1 MNAPAPVN
9 QDTPLDS
16 ESPVKASPEMAEGEV
31 TEKSGKEASTG
42 ATPATEA
49 SKIEKPSKKTKK
61 KKSESKESEEKPQP
75 NGEDTP
81 QEPSSPK
88 RSKKKKSESKD
99 SEDKLQISGE
109 ETPQEPSS
117 PKRSKKKKSE
127 SKDSE
132 DKLQISGEETPQEP
146 SSPKR
151 SKKKKSESKDSEDK
165 LQISGEE
172 TPQEPS
178 SPKRSKKKKSELKD
192 SEDKPQSII
201 EEETTREPSSP
212 KRSKKT
218 KSESKAK
225 KAAPQ
230 LDESG
235 KEGETTTSKPP
246 AEGAV
251 ERTPKVEDP
260 WAAPPES
267 EEEKGVPNPENEKDE
282 AVRLA
287 MEAANAAKKHSKLS
301 TAEIRKL
308 MDGEAAQPAQDTGDA
323 DAPPVVESGAAEQPL
338 EETADD
344 ADAGKPKP
352 PDLPEP
358 DTEEDEEVRL
368 AMEMAIAAAKH
379 PHLSPQELQKL
390 VGEKNSQAKIVEELA
405 RKLMDGEAAQPA
417 QDTGD
422 ADAPP
427 VMESGAAEQPGE
439 TVDDADAG
447 KHKPPALP
455 EPDTE
460 EDEEVRLAMEMA
472 IAAAKHPHLSPQEL
486 QKLVGEK
493 NAQAKIVEELAGQK
507 EEKLKLEKE
516 KLKLEQE
523 KEKEES
529 ARAWQARKDSWWA
542 AAAKKAEEIKDQAE
556 RHLYAD
562 QIKKDGEIIEMR
574 KQFKVLKKTLKA
586 HRLQGNRVE
595 TRHAFKRQRMEKKL
609 MQTET
614 KLRKTQKLFTHSS
627 YNVQEYL
634 KAMMKASKKWR
645 KVGTDEELMLEAQL
659 CRNMHQMLA
668 LEKQKVKSK
677 KNTKEMKKYLQRC
690 KGWLSDKKAF
700 CEMNLMTLEATQHS
714 MTLLY
719 EDTLRRQDAL
729 IEKLKASDEFKN
741 VDLSNVDLS
750 HVKLPNFPP
759 RVPDRSSAMDA
770 LRGLPIKD
778 SIRVKKDHIG
788 MKEAPPLTPEEKAAQ
803 EKALEEARTRQ
814 QLINQYHMAKKQQ
827 QQQGNLPDLYV
838 DTKDECSVSS
848 RLSDPDAS
856 FNHGEQ
862 GSDSNIDFG
871 QDAPWNVGTSNSA
884 NLESVEESDDDDDE
898 KKPAA
903 RNLKPA
909 PSEDP
914 VDKKPAAQEKAAKK
928 VAKEDAGSTDSETLT
943 PSVSRDE
950 AEAAVES

>member
-9 QDTPLDS
+9 QDTPVDS
-16 ESPVKASPEMAEGEV
+16 ETVKASPEMAEGEV
-31 TEKSGKEASTG
+31 TEKSVKEAAST
-42 ATPATEA
+42 ATPATEV
-49 SKIEKPSKKTKK
+49 SKTEKPSKKTKK

-75 NGEDTP
+75 SGKDSP

-99 SEDKLQISGE
+99 SEDKPLSISE
-109 ETPQEPSS
+109 EGTTREPSS
-117 PKRSKKKKSE
+117 PKKNKKKKSE
-127 SKDSE
+127 FKDSE
-132 DKLQISGEETPQEP
+132 N
-146 SSPKR
+146 
-151 SKKKKSESKDSEDK
+151 
-165 LQISGEE
+165 
-172 TPQEPS
+172 
-178 SPKRSKKKKSELKD
+178 
-192 SEDKPQSII
+192 KPQSIS
-201 EEETTREPSSP
+201 EQETTREPSSP
-212 KRSKKT
+212 KRSNKK

-225 KAAPQ
+225 KAVPQ
-230 LDESG
+230 LEDESG
-235 KEGETTTSKPP
+235 KVGETNTSKQP
-246 AEGAV
+246 AEGDA
-251 ERTPKVEDP
+251 EQSPKVEDP
-260 WAAPPES
+260 WAEPPES
-267 EEEKGVPNPENEKDE
+267 EEEKGVPHSENEEDE

-287 MEAANAAKKHSKLS
+287 MEVAKAAKKHPKLS

-308 MDGEAAQPAQDTGDA
+308 MDGEAAQPAQDTGYA
-323 DAPPVVESGAAEQPL
+323 DAPPAVGSDAAEKPP
-338 EETADD
+338 EETLYD
-344 ADAGKPKP
+344 ADAGKP
-352 PDLPEP
+352 
-358 DTEEDEEVRL
+358 
-368 AMEMAIAAAKH
+368 
-379 PHLSPQELQKL
+379 
-390 VGEKNSQAKIVEELA
+390 
-405 RKLMDGEAAQPA
+405 
-417 QDTGD
+417 
-422 ADAPP
+422 
-427 VMESGAAEQPGE
+427 
-439 TVDDADAG
+439 
-447 KHKPPALP
+447 KPPALP

-493 NAQAKIVEELAGQK
+493 NAQAKIVEELARQK

-523 KEKEES
+523 KEKEEN

-562 QIKKDGEIIEMR
+562 QIKKDREIIETR

-729 IEKLKASDEFKN
+729 IAKLKASEEFKD

-750 HVKLPNFPP
+750 HVKLPNFPS
-759 RVPDRSSAMDA
+759 REDRSAAKDAM
-770 LRGLPIKD
+770 RGLPIQD
-778 SIRVKKDHIG
+778 SIRVKKSHIG

-803 EKALEEARTRQ
+803 QKALEEARTRQ

-856 FNHGEQ
+856 FNHGSFNHGEEN
-862 GSDSNIDFG
+862 SDSNYDFG
-871 QDAPWNVGTSNSA
+871 NDAPWNVGTSNSA
-884 NLESVEESDDDDDE
+884 GLESVEESDDDDGE

-903 RNLKPA
+903 RNLKAA
-909 PSEDP
+909 PKSPSSEDP
-914 VDKKPAAQEKAAKK
+914 DKKPAAKK
-928 VAKEDAGSTDSETLT
+928 VTKEDAGSTDSETLT